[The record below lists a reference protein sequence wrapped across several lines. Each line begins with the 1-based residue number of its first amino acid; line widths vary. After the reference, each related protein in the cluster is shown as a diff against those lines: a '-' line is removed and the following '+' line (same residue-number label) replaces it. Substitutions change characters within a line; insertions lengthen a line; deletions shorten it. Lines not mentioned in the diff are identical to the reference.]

1 MLPLNVIRKYY
12 PNLSDK
18 QQKQIQNF
26 IYQLCCG
33 LMQYFYGNDWEKDSG
48 EWDLENKEGWYNNP
62 KMSSNPARVLTYGI
76 NFEEM
81 STISWG

>member
-48 EWDLENKEGWYNNP
+48 EWDLENKEG
-62 KMSSNPARVLTYGI
+62 
-76 NFEEM
+76 
-81 STISWG
+81 